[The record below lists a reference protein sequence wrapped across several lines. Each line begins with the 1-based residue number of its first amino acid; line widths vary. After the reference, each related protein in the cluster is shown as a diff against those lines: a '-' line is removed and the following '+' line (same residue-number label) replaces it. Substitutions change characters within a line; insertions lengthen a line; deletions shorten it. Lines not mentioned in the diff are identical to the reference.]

1 VVEIV
6 EMLRKGEKPPVRLLA
21 GDFDYL
27 YFSLGFFVSHMTSAI
42 IAVNSISL
50 MHFSMAH
57 KTHNALSV
65 DQKEAILLCM
75 ENQNL
80 LHVGILMPAKA
91 MVNVVSNNAK
101 LGVFQAYLMICSCFI
116 KLNHFFFVFSCLP
129 GFWWMFKSMQ
139 LLISSC
145 EMA

>member
-1 VVEIV
+1 
-6 EMLRKGEKPPVRLLA
+6 
-21 GDFDYL
+21 
-27 YFSLGFFVSHMTSAI
+27 
-42 IAVNSISL
+42 

-116 KLNHFFFVFSCLP
+116 KLNQFFFLYFPACLVSGGCLNP
-129 GFWWMFKSMQ
+129 CNCLFQVVKWLNRSLMSFDSHKICRWLRACLFMVALKTV
-139 LLISSC
+139 C
-145 EMA
+145 C